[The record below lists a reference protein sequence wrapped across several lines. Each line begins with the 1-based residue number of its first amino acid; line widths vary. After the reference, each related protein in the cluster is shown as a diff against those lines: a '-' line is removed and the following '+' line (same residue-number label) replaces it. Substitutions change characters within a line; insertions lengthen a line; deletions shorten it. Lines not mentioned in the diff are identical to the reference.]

1 MEGGWGSEHI
11 NHQNGGEV
19 DNGQEK
25 GAESGKGRVLLRSES
40 GHHGERQ
47 DKGGPSGNL
56 NCLDSLSVS
65 DTSMP

>member
-25 GAESGKGRVLLRSES
+25 GAESGKGRVLLRSELKWS
-40 GHHGERQ
+40 PWGESTRIQ
-47 DKGGPSGNL
+47 LAG
-56 NCLDSLSVS
+56 
-65 DTSMP
+65 

>member
-40 GHHGERQ
+40 GLHGE
-47 DKGGPSGNL
+47 S
-56 NCLDSLSVS
+56 
-65 DTSMP
+65 